1 MRLGGFTGGLRKAAA
16 APIAT
21 LIAAVLANAPGMAP
35 AAAQQIKL
43 TFADQNSPQGWGP
56 MNALQPWVKQVESA
70 TKDRVKIEVFPS
82 QTLVKGVD
90 MWKSAST
97 GTIDIGWCVQSY
109 WPDLTPLSD
118 VISLPGMP
126 FKSAEKGSEVLWK
139 LYEKFPAIQKEY
151 SQANIQPLTLY
162 VTHPL
167 PLLTSK
173 KQVKSLED
181 LKGMK
186 IRIVGGPATEQAK
199 ALGMVPTPMPMPDVY
214 QAIDKGVIDGAGA
227 VWEAANSFRLY
238 EVVKYYTVA
247 PLATVYFSICANK
260 KKWDSLPADVRDQI
274 MSVSGL
280 PGSKFWGKNF
290 FDTVEPALQAKAK
303 EANREYV
310 KYTLAPE
317 EEAKWVKLSEPIWE
331 DWVKKME
338 AKGFKEAREI
348 LDTVIALSKS

>member
-1 MRLGGFTGGLRKAAA
+1 MRKSGLSAAA
-16 APIAT
+16 VAALVAAALTAT
-21 LIAAVLANAPGMAP
+21 LAGAVGLSTGP

-43 TFADQNSPQGWGP
+43 TFADQNSPTGWGP
-56 MNALQPWVKQVESA
+56 THALQPWIKQVEAA
-70 TKDRVKIEVFPS
+70 TKDRVKIEVYPS

-90 MWKSAST
+90 MWKAASA

-118 VISLPGMP
+118 VISLPGLP
-126 FKSAEKGSEVLWK
+126 FKTGEKGSEVFWK

-151 SQANIQPLTLY
+151 SNAKIQPLTLY

-167 PLLTSK
+167 PIATSK
-173 KQVKSLED
+173 KQIKSLDD
-181 LKGMK
+181 LKGLK

-199 ALGMVPTPMPMPDVY
+199 LLGMVPTPMPMPDVY
-214 QAIDKGVIDGAGA
+214 QALDKGVVDGAGA
-227 VWEAANSFRLY
+227 VWEAIHSFRLY
-238 EVVKYYTVA
+238 EVGKYYTAA

-260 KKWDSLPADVRDQI
+260 GKWDSLPSEVRDQI

-280 PGSKFWGKNF
+280 AGSKFWGHNF
-290 FDTVEPALQAKAK
+290 FDTVEQAVAAKAK
-303 EANREYV
+303 ESGKEFV
-310 KYTLAPE
+310 KYTLTPE
-317 EEAKWVKLSEPIWE
+317 EEAKWVKLSEPLWE

-348 LDTVIALSKS
+348 LDTAITLSKG

>member
-1 MRLGGFTGGLRKAAA
+1 MRVHRTAAA
-16 APIAT
+16 MAALALAAGAAT
-21 LIAAVLANAPGMAP
+21 
-35 AAAQQIKL
+35 AQEIKL

-56 MNALQPWVKQVESA
+56 MNALQPWVKQVEAA
-70 TKDRVKIEVFPS
+70 TKGRVKMEVFPS

-90 MWKSAST
+90 MWKAAAA

-109 WPDLTPLSD
+109 WPDTTPLSD
-118 VISLPGMP
+118 VISLPGLP
-126 FKSAEKGSEVLWK
+126 FKTAEKGSEVFWK

-151 SQANIQPLTLY
+151 ASAGVQPLTLY

-167 PLLTSK
+167 PIAMSK

-186 IRIVGGPATEQAK
+186 IRIVGGPATAQAR

-227 VWEAANSFRLY
+227 VWEAIHSFRLY
-238 EVVKYYTVA
+238 EVGKYYTKA

-260 KKWDSLPADVRDQI
+260 RKFDSLPQEVRDQI

-280 PGSKFWGKNF
+280 PGSIFWGRNF
-290 FDTVEPALQAKAK
+290 FDTVEAAVEAKAK
-303 EANREYV
+303 EAGKEFV
-310 KYTLAPE
+310 KYALPPE

-331 DWVKKME
+331 EWVKKME
-338 AKGFKEAREI
+338 DKGFKEAREI
-348 LDTVIALSKS
+348 LNTAIALSKS